1 MDVDSSFLRES
12 ITLSEPTNGLKVF
25 WEIKD
30 WVHSNGCIMINRAVL
45 FLPQSSCLCLA
56 AFILSFWEQS
66 QLAGGH
72 SKIFVAGKY
81 KYIPSVG
88 ASFSILLK
96 LSFPFEMSYGFGWI
110 REQYLKKNELLKR
123 VSKHYAML

>member
-1 MDVDSSFLRES
+1 MDVDSSFLRDS

-25 WEIKD
+25 GEIKD
-30 WVHSNGCIMINRAVL
+30 RVHSNGCIMINRAVL

-96 LSFPFEMSYGFGWI
+96 LSFPFQMSYGFGWI
-110 REQYLKKNELLKR
+110 RERYLKKNELLKR